1 MKKSAETQELEQ
13 LRDVEERIRRTQRR
27 ERCCKVAIAGLG
39 LLLTASIAAHFGRCK
54 KHKKSIF

>member
-27 ERCCKVAIAGLG
+27 ERYFKVTIAGLG
-39 LLLTASIAAHFGRCK
+39 LLLTASIAAHFGRCE